1 MSDTGANFGSTDGV
15 PDTHFSAM
23 EIRRVKT
30 MILKSTVETSR
41 HFAQPVPGA
50 AVERKAD
57 RDAETRAVLALAAL
71 GGGQEGRGEE
81 DEDED
86 DLSIDAFGA
95 FDKLESGA
103 PRATL
108 ASGSGSG
115 GGGGEDDGFC
125 EDEFDKW
132 FDRAWDVEYGET
144 YEDELRS
151 RETPIE
157 RRIGITIP
165 AVVARGSPPTNYTCF
180 ACGTRPAYDMQT
192 PDDVFTVAY
201 RLGGPELAVHC
212 VKRMAQLLKGEDYN
226 AVLQRAGCCRTVRCM
241 LAQNRLCAENYERW
255 FFSEGPDPQRK
266 QLERGTDRKDQGLD
280 FGDSVIFLRTLV
292 VQKPKIVT
300 GAEVLALLKWV
311 IINSQFVQEREK
323 NFIATALAV
332 IDQSHLFGY
341 TFADPQSLA
350 NRMAAFTR
358 AYLERVLYQHLLD
371 EELPPWKWRSGAN
384 KFLETAMPKPSDVL
398 YALMCDDNWK
408 AQGCPRDADGRR
420 VHRVPKGAPHAHLFG
435 IDAFHEAL
443 VAALLPYK
451 KSKENPQGEPM
462 KLPLACGNAL
472 STASTGQ
479 EQPRELQKLL
489 KMMAGSNKRAYAIAH
504 GKAAA
509 PTCASR
515 QKDSGVHPR
524 QRYLALPRAEGYT
537 EAECAEFVD
546 LFVDDHPNGN
556 TVGFE
561 KEKPGDP
568 ESLSKA
574 CSVLRMPTPYEPTK
588 VQPASEVRRRLERCN
603 EPMELKKKSKHASG
617 FGPQPAAL

>member
-1 MSDTGANFGSTDGV
+1 M
-15 PDTHFSAM
+15 
-23 EIRRVKT
+23 KT
-30 MILKSTVETSR
+30 LILKSTVETSR

-50 AVERKAD
+50 AADRQAD
-57 RDAETRAVLALAAL
+57 RDAETGTVLALAAL
-71 GGGQEGRGEE
+71 KQGQAQEE
-81 DEDED
+81 AEDS
-86 DLSIDAFGA
+86 LGIDAFGA

-108 ASGSGSG
+108 ASGSG
-115 GGGGEDDGFC
+115 GGGGEGESGY
-125 EDEFDKW
+125 EDEFDAW

-157 RRIGITIP
+157 RRMGVAVP

-192 PDDVFTVAY
+192 PNDVFAVAY

-226 AVLQRAGCCRTVRCM
+226 AVLERTGCCRTVRCM
-241 LAQNRLCAENYERW
+241 LAQNRLSAENYEAW
-255 FFSEGPDPQRK
+255 FFSGGPDPQRK
-266 QLERGTDRKDQGLD
+266 QLEKGTDRKDQGLD
-280 FGDSVIFLRTLV
+280 FGDSIIFLRAMA

-300 GAEVLALLKWV
+300 DAELLALLKWV
-311 IINSQFVQEREK
+311 IVNAQFVQEREK
-323 NFIATALAV
+323 NFIATAMAV
-332 IDQSHLFGY
+332 IENPQLLGY

-350 NRMAAFTR
+350 NRMAAFVR
-358 AYLERVLYQHLLD
+358 AYLERVLFQHVLD
-371 EELPPWKWRSGAN
+371 EKLPSWKWRSGAN

-398 YALMCDDNWK
+398 YALMCEDNWK
-408 AQGCPRDADGRR
+408 AQGSPRDANGRR
-420 VHRVPKGAPHAHLFG
+420 VHRVPKDAPHAHLFT
-435 IDAFHEAL
+435 IDGFKAAL
-443 VAALLPYK
+443 DAALLPYK
-451 KSKENPQGEPM
+451 KTRENPGGEPM

-479 EQPRELQKLL
+479 EPPRELQKLMN
-489 KMMAGSNKRAYAIAH
+489 MMSGSQKRTYAIAH
-504 GKAAA
+504 GKSNP

-537 EAECAEFVD
+537 EAECADFVD
-546 LFVDDHPNGN
+546 LFVDDHANGN

-561 KEKPGDP
+561 KEKPDNP
-568 ESLSKA
+568 ASLSKA
-574 CSVLRMPTPYEPTK
+574 CSVLRMPTLFAPKK
-588 VQPASEVRRRLERCN
+588 VQPVSEVRRRLERCS
-603 EPMELKKKSKHASG
+603 EPMELKKKSKHAVG
-617 FGPQPAAL
+617 VGTQPAVR

>member
-1 MSDTGANFGSTDGV
+1 MSDTGAKFGPADGV
-15 PDTHFSAM
+15 PDSRFSAM
-23 EIRRVKT
+23 EVRRVKT

-41 HFAQPVPGA
+41 HFAQSVPGA
-50 AVERKAD
+50 EAERKAD
-57 RDAETRAVLALAAL
+57 RDAETRAVLALASSK
-71 GGGQEGRGEE
+71 GGQGEE
-81 DEDED
+81 QEEQEED
-86 DLSIDAFGA
+86 DYLGIDAFGA

-115 GGGGEDDGFC
+115 GGEGEGFC

-157 RRIGITIP
+157 RRMGVTVP

-192 PDDVFTVAY
+192 PDDVFAVGY

-241 LAQNRLCAENYERW
+241 LAQNRLGAENYEAW
-255 FFSEGPDPQRK
+255 FFSGGPDPQRK

-280 FGDSVIFLRTLV
+280 FGDSIIFLRALA
-292 VQKPKIVT
+292 VQKKPKIVT
-300 GAEVLALLKWV
+300 DAELLALLKWV
-311 IINSQFVQEREK
+311 IVNAQFVQEREK
-323 NFIATALAV
+323 NFIATAMAV
-332 IDQSHLFGY
+332 IEQKHLFGY

-350 NRMAAFTR
+350 NRMAAFART
-358 AYLERVLYQHLLD
+358 YLERVLFQHLLD

-384 KFLETAMPKPSDVL
+384 KYLETAMPKPSDVL

-408 AQGCPRDADGRR
+408 AQGSPRDDNGRR
-420 VHRVPKGAPHAHLFG
+420 VHRVPKDAPHARLFG

-443 VAALLPYK
+443 DAALLPYK
-451 KSKENPQGEPM
+451 KTKDNPGAEPM

-489 KMMAGSNKRAYAIAH
+489 KMMAGSHKRTYAIAH

-509 PTCASR
+509 PTGASR

-537 EAECAEFVD
+537 EDECADFVD

-561 KEKPGDP
+561 KEKSDDP
-568 ESLSKA
+568 ASLSKA
-574 CSVLRMPTPYEPTK
+574 CSVLRMPTLYEPKK
-588 VQPASEVRRRLERCN
+588 VQPVSEVRRRLERCN
-603 EPMELKKKSKHASG
+603 EPVELKRKSKHAPG
-617 FGPQPAAL
+617 VGPRPAVP